1 MKGEDIR
8 KTVRTLHE
16 SGRGKKEIARLL
28 RIDVKTVRAILNTEP
43 GEPTSRGD
51 KILLDYDMLS
61 SLYERCEGY
70 VQRMHEV
77 LGEEKKISIGYST
90 LTRLLREYGIGSTVV
105 ERDKRYPD
113 LPGEEMQQDTSVYT
127 VKLGEERRRL
137 VCSGLYLRYSKMRYV
152 KFYPRFDRFR
162 MKCFFAEALGFFG
175 YTAKRCIIDNTNLA
189 VLYGTGERA
198 VMNPEMI
205 AFAQRYGFS
214 WKAHRIRQSNRKA
227 GKERNFL
234 TLQTNFF
241 PARSFRDLTDLNR
254 QAFAWATQ
262 RFASRPQSRTRLIP
276 AELFEQEKPYLVKLP
291 VYIEPPYQEHQRTL
305 DPYGYIAMY
314 ANYYWV
320 PEKRL
325 SGKLTVIEYA
335 EHISIYHNHTK
346 LIEHELAP
354 WDTRGAKITPDGVP
368 PPHQQPR
375 SRKQGCAEEEKR
387 LRQMGEVCN
396 AYLDYLQ
403 STECA
408 VGQKPKLIRELYR
421 LSTKMSGPLFLKTVQ
436 RALEYRLA
444 SAASIERIAGRLIKN
459 QTPEAFEIPAAN
471 HYEHRSS
478 YQDGRLSS
486 EEDLG
491 RYRDLMEEQDDG

>member
-1 MKGEDIR
+1 MKGEEIR
-8 KTVRTLHE
+8 QTVRTLYE

-28 RIDVKTVRAILNTEP
+28 RIDIKTVRSILNAEP
-43 GEPTSRGD
+43 REPTSRGD
-51 KILLDYDMLS
+51 KILLDYDLLA

-77 LGEEKKISIGYST
+77 LSEERKISIGYST

-105 ERDKRYPD
+105 ERDQRYPD

-137 VCSGLYLRYSKMRYV
+137 VCSGLYFRYSKMRYV

-162 MKCFFAEALGFFG
+162 MKCFFAEALTFFG

-198 VMNPEMI
+198 VMHPEMI

-241 PARSFRDLTDLNR
+241 PARSFRDLEDLNR
-254 QAFAWATQ
+254 QAFAWATR

-276 AELFEQEKPYLVKLP
+276 LELFEQEKPYLLKLP
-291 VYIEPPYQEHQRTL
+291 GYIEPPYQEHERTL
-305 DPYGYIAMY
+305 DPYGYVALY
-314 ANYYWV
+314 GNYYWV
-320 PEKRL
+320 PERRL

-335 EHISIYHNHTK
+335 EHISIYQNHTK
-346 LIEHELAP
+346 LLEHELAP
-354 WDTRGAKITPDGVP
+354 WNARGEKITPKGVT

-387 LRQMGEVCN
+387 LRQMGAVCN
-396 AYLDYLQ
+396 TYLDYLQ
-403 STECA
+403 STGCA

-421 LSTKMSGPLFLKTVQ
+421 LSTKMSNSLFLKTME
-436 RALEYRLA
+436 RALEYHLA
-444 SAASIERIAGRLIKN
+444 SAVSIERIAAQMIKN
-459 QTPEAFEIPAAN
+459 QMPEALDIPQPD

-486 EEDLG
+486 EADLS
-491 RYRDLMEEQDDG
+491 RYRDLMEEQDDR